1 MKTFLFLLLQLMLF
15 ANAVNAQNKPVK
27 MLLLGCFHFDNPGL
41 DVAKFEDA
49 NILSAKRQEE
59 VMQVVEKLVAFR
71 PDKIF
76 VEIPVEMQGKLDS
89 AVTRYKNG
97 QLTLKATETHQLG
110 YRLAARL
117 NLPTLYAADNRSTDF
132 PMDSLVKVLMKHN
145 QYGMLQYIKQ
155 SIDSIQNDFNNSLKT
170 KTISQILVKGNS
182 PEVSAFQVGAYFDFL
197 KAGDLNNQVGAYLTS
212 EWWRRNMMIY
222 GNIQKQLTGKEE
234 RVLVIFGSGHTAL
247 LETMMRYNQNIEIVP
262 VKDVL

>member
-1 MKTFLFLLLQLMLF
+1 MKRILFVSLQMLLIACQLQ
-15 ANAVNAQNKPVK
+15 AQNKPVK

-49 NILSAKRQEE
+49 DIVSPKRQAE
-59 VMQVVEKLVAFR
+59 VMEVVEKLAAFR

-76 VEIPVEMQGKLDS
+76 VEMPVEMQGKLDS
-89 AVTRYKNG
+89 SVTSYKNG
-97 QLTLKATETHQLG
+97 KLTLKATEIHQLG

-132 PMDSLVKVLMKHN
+132 PMDSLVKVLMSNK
-145 QYGMLQYIKQ
+145 QMDMLQYIKQ
-155 SIDSIQNDFNNSLKT
+155 TIDSIETDFNTRLKT
-170 KTISQILVKGNS
+170 KTIQESLVNMNS
-182 PEVSAFQVGAYFDFL
+182 PEVTDFQVSMYFNFL
-197 KAGDLNNQVGAYLTS
+197 KAGDLKNNVGSYLTS

-234 RVLVIFGSGHTAL
+234 RILVIFGSGHTAL
-247 LETMMRYNQNIEIVP
+247 LEAMMKYNKQIEIVP
-262 VKDVL
+262 VKEVL